1 MAETD
6 LYAYFQAFGALMANI
21 PPVERDKGLKV
32 LEDYART
39 YPRSEVRLGAY
50 HGLALL
56 LPSTPSLKTTLQNI
70 REKETDDR
78 LKALYNLM

>member
-1 MAETD
+1 
-6 LYAYFQAFGALMANI
+6 MANI

-39 YPRSEVRLGAY
+39 YPRYEVRLGAY

-56 LPSTPSLKTTLQNI
+56 VPSTPGLKATLQSI
-70 REKETDDR
+70 REKETDDK